1 MLKYDMRLRLLRL
14 FLGFAGI
21 ARIRL
26 PIFVAFGVLVL
37 LSVGSAPPEA
47 RQETTPEQE
56 AVAEG
61 NSRFTLELFSRL
73 KTTDENQILSPFSV
87 YCALAMVYAGAGG
100 NTEVQIA
107 QSLHFQT
114 NQSSFHSGMS
124 AFLAS
129 FTNLSKNDVELNI
142 GNGLWAQ
149 SGYQL
154 KTEFTKLCRNDYRAD
169 LDFVDFQTGAETAR
183 QRINTW
189 IDRTTRGKIKDLFA
203 PGAIHTDTRLAIA
216 NAIYFN
222 GKWASRF
229 DKEKTHAS
237 EFWVSPEKTTQVP
250 MMWQKST
257 FLFLADE
264 DTQILELP
272 YRGESISMLVLLPKD
287 RDGLAKLEEQL
298 NGENLVK
305 WIKLLHPADVD
316 LLLPKFKMSSR
327 FSLNQPLAGMGMP
340 DAFDAAR
347 ADFTGMTAQRPLFIN
362 VVEHAAIVE
371 VDEEGTVAAAGTGV
385 SFGCSKMPVPATFHA
400 DHPFIFL
407 ILDRSTHTPLFM
419 GKVAN
424 PGASKD

>member
-1 MLKYDMRLRLLRL
+1 MSLRLLRL

-21 ARIRL
+21 TRIRW
-26 PIFVAFGVLVL
+26 PILVAFGVLVL
-37 LSVGSAPPEA
+37 LSVGSAPPETK
-47 RQETTPEQE
+47 QETTPEQE

-61 NSRFTLELFSRL
+61 NSRFALELFSRL
-73 KTTDENQILSPFSV
+73 KTTDENQILSPFSI

-107 QSLHFQT
+107 QALHFQT

-124 AFLAS
+124 ALLAC
-129 FTNLSKNDVELNI
+129 FTNLSNNDVELNI
-142 GNGLWAQ
+142 GNGLWSQ

-154 KTEFTKLCRNDYRAD
+154 KTEFMKLCGNDYRAD
-169 LDFVDFQTGAETAR
+169 LDFVDFQTGAEAAR

-189 IDRTTRGKIKDLFA
+189 VDRITRGKIKNLFA
-203 PGAIHTDTRLAIA
+203 PGAIQTATRLAIA

-229 DKEKTHAS
+229 DKEKTIAGDFWAS
-237 EFWVSPEKTTQVP
+237 PKMATQVR
-250 MMWQKST
+250 MMRQKST
-257 FLFLADE
+257 FLYLADE
-264 DTQILELP
+264 DTQVLELP

-298 NGENLVK
+298 NLENLTK

-327 FSLNQPLAGMGMP
+327 FSLSQTLAGMGMP
-340 DAFDAAR
+340 DAFDATR

-385 SFGCSKMPVPATFHA
+385 SFGCSKMPEPAAFHA

-407 ILDRSTHTPLFM
+407 ILDRQTRTPLLI
-419 GKVAN
+419 GKLVN
-424 PGASKD
+424 PSA